1 MMQKRQGGD
10 LVVGGSTEIER
21 TDLHPGEHGSTGA
34 ARGER
39 PGGDDVGAGRG
50 GAGTPLFVAPG
61 LVLLAMAAIAAGYH
75 WLHLIPTGAPRP
87 IAVLLA
93 AVVVPAT
100 YGLTRHI
107 SGPAT
112 GWIRTVA
119 RGCAILLPALWIV
132 LHVSRSLVAA
142 DLLGAVSL
150 ALALSL
156 VALAVLSEVGEHQR
170 TGTY

>member
-1 MMQKRQGGD
+1 MMHEREGGH
-10 LVVGGSTEIER
+10 LVAGGLTEIEHVE
-21 TDLHPGEHGSTGA
+21 LHPGEDAPTDFV
-34 ARGER
+34 RGER
-39 PGGDDVGAGRG
+39 SGPDDVPAGQDG
-50 GAGTPLFVAPG
+50 PGTPLFVAPG
-61 LVLLAMAAIAAGYH
+61 LVFLAMAAIAAGYH
-75 WLHLIPTGAPRP
+75 WLRLIPTGAPRP
-87 IAVLLA
+87 IAVVLA

-112 GWIRTVA
+112 GWIRPVA

-132 LHVSRSLVAA
+132 LHVSNSPAAA
-142 DLLGAVSL
+142 DLLGAVCL

-156 VALAVLSEVGEHQR
+156 SALAVLSEVGEHQR